1 MQSRVAVVAELSL
14 RPLRRVGVLLVAF
27 AMACTSAPS
36 VALGQE
42 MRVDFSGFEEGAELG
57 SVFGGHGLLLAS
69 SGPAGPRVQLEP
81 DLRPVLVPALGAPP
95 IDSTVE
101 TISLFFVDPEDGTS
115 PAVTEFVTV
124 MTEVGPGNAAML
136 EAYAADGR
144 LLGTAHSGP
153 TDGPSTL
160 RVAAGGIASARFVST
175 FDAES
180 RGCIGAI
187 DFAEPVP
194 LPTR

>member
-1 MQSRVAVVAELSL
+1 MQSPVAVVAELSL

-115 PAVTEFVTV
+115 PAVTESVDFVLTWLRWR
-124 MTEVGPGNAAML
+124 GDRRL
-136 EAYAADGR
+136 EDV
-144 LLGTAHSGP
+144 T
-153 TDGPSTL
+153 
-160 RVAAGGIASARFVST
+160 
-175 FDAES
+175 S
-180 RGCIGAI
+180 RGTKGNVTSRVTKGMRARNGSNICFGSR
-187 DFAEPVP
+187 EGGP
-194 LPTR
+194 